1 MCDFRMIQLLH
12 HPIYPISNAC
22 TFRYTRRPPFLPLC
36 DSRSMLGR
44 SQVKG
49 SPDYTSFFTASIANG
64 AVKMMVRDAL
74 YLNGMVNLHK
84 YNRTAPTMIF

>member
-1 MCDFRMIQLLH
+1 MF
-12 HPIYPISNAC
+12 
-22 TFRYTRRPPFLPLC
+22 
-36 DSRSMLGR
+36 GR

-64 AVKMMVRDAL
+64 ATQTMVRDAL

-84 YNRTAPTMIF
+84 YNRTAPTMIFWTVKVASASWAFSSAALSCGGAAYASDDRLQ